1 MVVARNGG
9 RASEMAGDEAGR
21 VGSRRRRDARLWRA
35 ALPMAVGLALTVS
48 PALAAP
54 ILVDDFDGSQA
65 LCLEPRDDC
74 EPQATG
80 DDSIASSLEA
90 AGALGGERDLELVRI
105 SGTGGARLSADD
117 ADQGQLS
124 FTVGIETEADAILVW
139 DGDDGAPALVDPTGL
154 GDGGGG
160 IDLLAEGIDALRLEI
175 RSPTD
180 ADLAVRIYDAMDP
193 SGATWSEFFAV
204 LPGTDSDAFVA
215 FDVPLT
221 MENDSGPEGSADLGN
236 VGALELRI
244 LGGPAQDVLIDS
256 VQLVPE
262 PAGGAAAA
270 LGAVALLR
278 GLARR
283 RAPRR

>member
-9 RASEMAGDEAGR
+9 RGSEMAGDEAGR
-21 VGSRRRRDARLWRA
+21 VGSRRCRDARLWRA
-35 ALPMAVGLALTVS
+35 ALPMAVGLALMVS

-117 ADQGQLS
+117 ADQGQLL
-124 FTVGIETEADAILVW
+124 FEVEVETEADAILVW
-139 DGDDGAPALVDPTGL
+139 DGGDGDPAVDPTGL

-160 IDLLAEGIDALRLEI
+160 IDLLAEGLDALRLEI
-175 RSPTD
+175 NSPTE

-193 SGATWSEFFAV
+193 SGATWSEFSAV
-204 LPGTDSDAFVA
+204 LPATGSGDLVA

-221 MENDSGPEGSADLGN
+221 METDSGPEGFADLGN

-244 LGGPAQDVLIDS
+244 LGGPAQDVLIGS